1 MADQTEQ
8 TPATTPAAPQSTF
21 DAMNV
26 AFAEALKAEGLVKG
40 SEETPAAQLQS
51 VGTSS
56 NSAGDPP
63 PVQQAT
69 KPADEVPVA
78 PEKSWEKLMQEKAEL
93 RRQQE
98 ALKASPQLAIP
109 NAQALAKAVQ
119 SGDALGAISALGFT
133 YADVTKQLLATPE
146 APPAAVTPAAEAT
159 PAALNLPPE
168 LQQRLQ
174 RLDQLEAW
182 AMQQQR
188 QSILNNVKEVLPAD
202 KFKLITGRGEY
213 ETVLGYLER
222 FHAETG
228 TLPGATF
235 NESVQIAAEALEA
248 RLAQEAEKWKKVLTP
263 AQPPANVQGE
273 AQRSPPQ
280 SGQVTSPV
288 NTTKTLTNTTTAP
301 AAVKPELTTR
311 AEIFAD
317 LLKDPEFNR

>member
-1 MADQTEQ
+1 MATPNEQ
-8 TPATTPAAPQSTF
+8 TPATPPAAPQSNF
-21 DAMNV
+21 DALNV

-40 SEETPAAQLQS
+40 SEETSAPAAEP
-51 VGTSS
+51 
-56 NSAGDPP
+56 AKPP
-63 PVQQAT
+63 E
-69 KPADEVPVA
+69 PAKVEGNPPAEVPVA

-98 ALKASPQLAIP
+98 ALKANPQLAIP

-119 SGDALGAISALGFT
+119 SGDALGAIAALGFT
-133 YADVTKQLLATPE
+133 YADVTKQLLSTPDVATPKTHTPAE
-146 APPAAVTPAAEAT
+146 PPASTV
-159 PAALNLPPE
+159 NLPPE

-202 KFKLITGRGEY
+202 KFKIITGRGEY

-235 NESVQIAAEALEA
+235 NESVQVAAEALEA
-248 RLAQEAEKWKKVLTP
+248 KLSQEAEKWRKVLTP
-263 AQPPANVQGE
+263 AQPPANVHGE
-273 AQRSPPQ
+273 AQRAPPQ
-280 SGQVTSPV
+280 SGPVTSPV
-288 NTTKTLTNTTTAP
+288 HTTKTLTNTTTAP

-311 AEIFAD
+311 EEIFAD

>member
-8 TPATTPAAPQSTF
+8 TPPPAPAAPQSNL
-21 DAMNV
+21 DAMNA

-40 SEETPAAQLQS
+40 PEETPPPAAEPAKLPETAK
-51 VGTSS
+51 VEG
-56 NSAGDPP
+56 NPP
-63 PVQQAT
+63 A
-69 KPADEVPVA
+69 EVPVA

-98 ALKASPQLAIP
+98 ALKANPQLAIP
-109 NAQALAKAVQ
+109 NAQAIAKAVQ
-119 SGDALGAISALGFT
+119 SGDALGAIAALGFT
-133 YADVTKQLLATPE
+133 YADVTKQLLSTPE
-146 APPAAVTPAAEAT
+146 APATRPSAEPQAPTAAV
-159 PAALNLPPE
+159 PPE

-273 AQRSPPQ
+273 AQRAPPQ
-280 SGQVTSPV
+280 SGPVTSPV
-288 NTTKTLTNTTTAP
+288 HTTKTLTNTTTAP

-311 AEIFAD
+311 DEILSD